1 MSRNA
6 KISPPPEADDFISTA
21 DAAKL
26 LFVSRSHVVKLLE
39 QGGLTLHHK
48 AGNNVFLTSASVLAY
63 RAHQRDAAKTYQAST
78 GDNE

>member
-6 KISPPPEADDFISTA
+6 KVSLPPEADDFMSTA

-26 LFVSRSHVVKLLE
+26 LFVSRPHVVKLLE
-39 QGGLTLHHK
+39 EGKLTLHHAAAK
-48 AGNNVFLTSASVLAY
+48 NVFLTRASVLAY
-63 RAHQRDAAKTYQAST
+63 RAHQRAAAETYQAST

>member
-6 KISPPPEADDFISTA
+6 KISPPPKAVDFMSTA

-26 LFVSRSHVVKLLE
+26 LFVSRPLVVKLLE
-39 QGGLTLHHK
+39 QGKLTLHHK
-48 AGNNVFLTSASVLAY
+48 AGNNVFLMGASVLAY
-63 RAHQRDAAKTYQAST
+63 RAHQRAAAKTYQGST